1 MKFEP
6 PVSDDDSCLGL
17 YDFELS
23 SSFILNLDACS
34 DMDIGSNAFKCGSK
48 RLKTSCK
55 TYQQKT
61 ISILLNTLLDTIDN
75 VHDHQTHDL
84 ISSPF
89 KQIKPEYIFK
99 RDRKSCWS
107 VKSMS
112 PSLHHMTYW
121 LCT

>member
-23 SSFILNLDACS
+23 SFILNLDACS
-34 DMDIGSNAFKCGSK
+34 DKAIGSNAFKCGSK

-55 TYQQKT
+55 TYQTKT

-75 VHDHQTHDL
+75 VNDH
-84 ISSPF
+84 
-89 KQIKPEYIFK
+89 
-99 RDRKSCWS
+99 
-107 VKSMS
+107 
-112 PSLHHMTYW
+112 
-121 LCT
+121 